1 MEAGMIA
8 GFLWFQGTFLQFGT
22 IQVLG
27 KKNIQPDFLE
37 VRLAEVLKK
46 KKKNGRNSN
55 FDKSCLWNDRQ
66 KGDITSHIAGS
77 LQLQSISWG

>member
-27 KKNIQPDFLE
+27 KENIQPDFLE
-37 VRLAEVLKK
+37 VRLAEKK
-46 KKKNGRNSN
+46 TKKNGRNSN

>member
-1 MEAGMIA
+1 MIA

-37 VRLAEVLKK
+37 VRLAEEEK
-46 KKKNGRNSN
+46 KKKNERNSI
-55 FDKSCLWNDRQ
+55 FDKSCL
-66 KGDITSHIAGS
+66 
-77 LQLQSISWG
+77 

>member
-1 MEAGMIA
+1 MIA

-27 KKNIQPDFLE
+27 KENIQPDFLE
-37 VRLAEVLKK
+37 VRLAEA

-55 FDKSCLWNDRQ
+55 FDKSCL
-66 KGDITSHIAGS
+66 
-77 LQLQSISWG
+77 

>member
-1 MEAGMIA
+1 MIA

-37 VRLAEVLKK
+37 VRLAEVKK
-46 KKKNGRNSN
+46 KQKQKKNGRNSN
-55 FDKSCLWNDRQ
+55 FDKSCL
-66 KGDITSHIAGS
+66 
-77 LQLQSISWG
+77 